1 MKDPY
6 VLSNG
11 TLKNKLG
18 KKNEEELNEAEKNIA
33 FARLIDLDDVNKAQ
47 CNSDLIKQ
55 IHFHIFQDIYDWA
68 GKFRTVPI
76 YKQEVVL
83 PGLSLEYARPEE
95 IEERL
100 NKELA
105 QMNSYNWKDKKSDEL
120 SEQFTKSLAKVWRV
134 HPFRDGNTR
143 TVLTF
148 ANVFAK
154 MKGFSLNMES
164 ILDSLSRKYDESG
177 EIIQDSVRDKFVLAA
192 LDEKDYPEPEHLQ
205 AVFKKAIE
213 IGVKDQIESLKNIVS
228 EKDDG
233 R

>member
-18 KKNEEELNEAEKNIA
+18 KENEAELDEAEKNIA

-83 PGLSLEYARPEE
+83 PGISLEYAKSEE
-95 IEERL
+95 IEEKL
-100 NKELA
+100 NKELM
-105 QMNSYNWKDKKSDEL
+105 QMNEYDWKNKKSDEL
-120 SEQFTKSLAKVWRV
+120 AEQFAKSLAKVWRV

-148 ANVFAK
+148 ANIFAN
-154 MKGFSLNMES
+154 MKGFNLNMES

-177 EIIQDSVRDKFVLAA
+177 EITQYSVRDKFVLAA
-192 LDEKDYPEPEHLQ
+192 LDDKDYPEPEHLQ
-205 AVFKKAIE
+205 AVFKTAIE
-213 IGVKDQIESLKNIVS
+213 KGVKEQISSLKNIVS
-228 EKDDG
+228 ENDG